1 MKRFSERLLFAVGIA
16 CVALYVF
23 VVLDTYFHQAIQK
36 RQLEREIERMAE
48 TTKSKTA
55 SKTTRSAP
63 APALAGRT
71 PFPARIEIPR
81 IGVNAI
87 IERGTDS
94 GTLRVAVGH
103 IPGTDQPG
111 GSGNIGLAAH
121 RDSFFRGLRD
131 IRGNDVV
138 RLTTADG
145 AREYRVEWTRIV
157 TPNRVDVLERT
168 QIPSLTLVTCYPFG
182 YIGNA
187 PKRFVVRARAD

>member
-1 MKRFSERLLFAVGIA
+1 MRRFSERLLWAVGVA

-23 VVLDTYFHQAIQK
+23 VVLDAYFHQAIQK
-36 RQLEREIERMAE
+36 RELKREIERSSIA
-48 TTKSKTA
+48 TTKSE
-55 SKTTRSAP
+55 TTRSAP

-81 IGVNAI
+81 LGVNAI
-87 IERGTDS
+87 VERGTDS

-103 IPGTDQPG
+103 IPGTDPPG
-111 GSGNIGLAAH
+111 GPGNIGLAAH

-138 RLTTADG
+138 RLTTVDG

-157 TPNRVDVLERT
+157 TPDRVDVLERT
-168 QIPSLTLVTCYPFG
+168 LNPSLTLVTCYPFG